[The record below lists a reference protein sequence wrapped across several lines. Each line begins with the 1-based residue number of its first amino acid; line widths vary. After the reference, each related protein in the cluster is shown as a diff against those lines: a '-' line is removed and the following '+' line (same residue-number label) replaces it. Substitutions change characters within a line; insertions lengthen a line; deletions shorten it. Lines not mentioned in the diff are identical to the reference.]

1 MRRRLLGCAALAVA
15 VCTAVAACS
24 SSGGSTSSSST
35 STGTSTGPSA
45 KASGPKS
52 ITIGFVT
59 DLTGSASSGFLTSKL
74 GIDAYLNQ
82 INAAG
87 GVNGIKIKYILAD
100 TNSTPTG
107 ALTAVQKLV
116 QQDNVFAIVENSSDF
131 FGAEPYALQQGI
143 PVVGSGIDGPYWG
156 SSKDT
161 NIYDSSGPT
170 NEDYYLAAQAQFM
183 KSQGVTACGSLGYAS
198 SPSSALA
205 AEGFIKSCEAAG
217 LKGAYLN
224 TQFPFGSTNIQPI
237 ALAMKAAGVDGLWL
251 PTVPSTSFA
260 LIVTLELMGV
270 HLKASLL
277 PTGYGGDILASKAAV
292 QAGQGI
298 DFEPIGVQAEAN
310 TAGTRQRAADLAAVG
325 VKTDPTFAEQE
336 AFLTLAAFVAGLKAA
351 GSNPTRQ
358 SFMAAMNKIT
368 NFTADGLLTPPVSF
382 RQYTPNNGCLYVV
395 KLTGAKFVELP
406 NMPLCGKE
414 VKFSNV
420 TG

>member
-1 MRRRLLGCAALAVA
+1 MRRRFPRCVVLAVA
-15 VCTAVAACS
+15 LCTAMAACS
-24 SSGGSTSSSST
+24 SSGGSSTSS
-35 STGTSTGPSA
+35 TGASPSP
-45 KASGPKS
+45 KQASGPKS

-74 GIDAYLNQ
+74 GIDAYLNAL
-82 INAAG
+82 NAAG

-131 FGAEPYALQQGI
+131 FGAEPYALAQGI

-156 SSKDT
+156 SPKDT
-161 NIYDSSGPT
+161 NIYDAAGPT
-170 NEDYYLAAQAQFM
+170 NEDYEPAAEGQFM
-183 KSQGVTACGSLGYAS
+183 KSQGVTKCASLGYAS
-198 SPSSALA
+198 SASSALS

-237 ALAMKAAGVDGLWL
+237 ALAMKAAGVDGLYL

-298 DFEPIGVQAEAN
+298 DFEPIGAPAEAD
-310 TAGTRQRAADLAAVG
+310 TAGTIQRALALAKVG

-336 AFLTLAAFVAGLKAA
+336 AWLTLSAFAAGLKAA
-351 GSNPTRQ
+351 GTNPTRQ

-368 NFTADGLLTPPVSF
+368 NFTAGGLLTPPVNF
-382 RQYTPNNGCLYVV
+382 RDYTPTNGCLYVV
-395 KLTGAKFVELP
+395 KLTGSKFVELP
-406 NMPLCGKE
+406 GMPMCGAE

>member
-1 MRRRLLGCAALAVA
+1 MRRRLLGCAVLFVA

-24 SSGGSTSSSST
+24 SSGGSSTSSTGASPSPKAT
-35 STGTSTGPSA
+35 S
-45 KASGPKS
+45 SGPKS

-156 SSKDT
+156 SPKDT
-161 NIYDSSGPT
+161 NIYDASGPT
-170 NEDYYLAAQAQFM
+170 NEDYELAAQGQFM
-183 KSQGVTACGSLGYAS
+183 KSQGVTKCASLGYAS
-198 SPSSALA
+198 SPSSALS

-237 ALAMKAAGVDGLWL
+237 ALAMKAAGVDGLYL

-270 HLKASLL
+270 KLKASLL

-298 DFEPIGVQAEAN
+298 DFEPIGAPAEAD
-310 TAGTRQRAADLAAVG
+310 TPGTIQRALDLSKVG

-336 AFLTLAAFVAGLKAA
+336 DFLTLSAFVAGLKAA

-368 NFTADGLLTPPVSF
+368 NFTADGLLTPPVNF
-382 RQYTPNNGCLYVV
+382 RQYTPNNGCIYVV
-395 KLTGAKFVELP
+395 KLTGSKFVELP
-406 NMPLCGKE
+406 KMPLCGAE
-414 VKFSNV
+414 VKFSNAS
-420 TG
+420 G